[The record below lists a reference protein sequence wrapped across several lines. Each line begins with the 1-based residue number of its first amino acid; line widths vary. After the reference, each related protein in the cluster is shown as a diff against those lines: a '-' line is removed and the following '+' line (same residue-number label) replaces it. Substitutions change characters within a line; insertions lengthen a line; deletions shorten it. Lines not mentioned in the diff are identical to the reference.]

1 MLHVACPSNKYL
13 KFVYPEPQT
22 EEHLFE
28 LPVSACGLDVA
39 NKPFMTDSPLPSKVN
54 YRPPSW
60 MGPAISLS
68 SHVYNADPSLPLM
81 NTHLNVSKVTFLVAG
96 IPLVWPEE
104 PLTFPCMSNT
114 GDHTVQTV
122 QWKQYKVMDICT
134 FTYLIFI
141 LASFSDQGVTVH
153 RRWNSPQILHLV
165 TAFKGL
171 VLYVWLIEP
180 PWTGCN
186 RPSLTPR
193 IKLDHLSSPGSN

>member
-22 EEHLFE
+22 KEHLFE

-81 NTHLNVSKVTFLVAG
+81 NTRLNVSKVTLLVAG

-122 QWKQYKVMDICT
+122 QWKQYQVMDICT
-134 FTYLIFI
+134 FTYLIFYSCFFFRSGCNCSQEMEQSTDI
-141 LASFSDQGVTVH
+141 AFSDCIQRVSIVCLAH
-153 RRWNSPQILHLV
+153 RTPLD
-165 TAFKGL
+165 
-171 VLYVWLIEP
+171 WLQ
-180 PWTGCN
+180 
-186 RPSLTPR
+186 
-193 IKLDHLSSPGSN
+193 